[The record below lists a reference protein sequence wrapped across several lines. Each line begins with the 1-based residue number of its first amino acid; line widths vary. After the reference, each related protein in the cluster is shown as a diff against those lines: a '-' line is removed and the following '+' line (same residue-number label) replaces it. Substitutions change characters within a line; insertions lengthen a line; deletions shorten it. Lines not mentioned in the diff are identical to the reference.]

1 MRNKIFSGLLF
12 LSTAAV
18 IIASVLIAVIM
29 YQGSMTTMQRDLRQ
43 EATFIKMGL
52 EQSGKSYL
60 QALTM
65 ESGKLTR
72 VTLIAPDG
80 RVIYDNHVAA
90 EKMLNH
96 KDREEVQEALA
107 SGIGLAERMSDTLSE
122 KTFYFALRL
131 DNGDILRVAR
141 TTDSVFATVAGSIP
155 YMIAVVLVVALVAML
170 LARRI
175 TDKMVLPLDQVDLEN
190 PLENDTYDE
199 LAPFLTRIAQQQR
212 QVSEGLKQL
221 RQKQNELAAITQSM
235 NEGLILLN
243 DRQNILSIN
252 DSAAKLF
259 GLQDHEV
266 VGKNILTLERGQEVQ
281 ELLQKVAVGGSGE
294 SLYQKDGRFYQL
306 CGSSVGGKGSVLL
319 IFDVTEKRA
328 AETLRREFSANV
340 SHELKTPLQSIL
352 GYAEIMKNGLVQ
364 EGDKQRF
371 LEKIYSEAGH
381 LIVLIDNIMK
391 LSRLDESANN
401 MNNLEII
408 ELKKLAEGTVQRL
421 QEQAAGKNVAISVSG
436 CEAEVEGV
444 PAVLSEVI
452 YNLIDNGIKYNR
464 ENGSVEI
471 TVAVIPGEA
480 VLTFKDT
487 GCGIG
492 SADKERVFE
501 RFYRVDKARS
511 RETGGTGL
519 GLSITKNIIQMH
531 HGAIKVAS
539 KEDEGTTFSV
549 RIPLTYIKQ

>member
-501 RFYRVDKARS
+501 RFYRVDKS
-511 RETGGTGL
+511 HFKETGGTGL
-519 GLSITKNIIQMH
+519 GLSIVKHEVMFHKGRIQLESELE
-531 HGAIKVAS
+531 K
-539 KEDEGTTFSV
+539 GTT
-549 RIPLTYIKQ
+549 IKIFLPRK

>member
-501 RFYRVDKARS
+501 RFYRVDKS
-511 RETGGTGL
+511 HFKETGGTGL
-519 GLSITKNIIQMH
+519 GLSIVK
-531 HGAIKVAS
+531 HGVMCHKGRIELESELDK
-539 KEDEGTTFSV
+539 GTT
-549 RIPLTYIKQ
+549 IKIFLPRK

>member
-18 IIASVLIAVIM
+18 IIASVLIAVIL
-29 YQGSMTTMQRDLRQ
+29 YQRSMTTMQRDLRQ

-501 RFYRVDKARS
+501 RFYRVDKS
-511 RETGGTGL
+511 HFKETGGTGL
-519 GLSITKNIIQMH
+519 GLSIVK
-531 HGAIKVAS
+531 HGVMFHKGRIELERELDK
-539 KEDEGTTFSV
+539 GTT
-549 RIPLTYIKQ
+549 IKIFLPRK